1 MALWSDILKELN
13 DFNEKNKRP
22 GFDEIRRKYLN
33 ELYKITSRNTIFYAT
48 SWIDP
53 KNHPGTDIN
62 VSDIQGFMEVVG
74 ELQGDELD
82 LILHSPGGSAEAT
95 EAILNYLRTKFK
107 DIRVIIPFAAMSAA
121 TMLSCGANSILMGEH
136 SHIGPIDPQIV
147 VRTQLGTQLI
157 PAQAILDQ
165 FDMARRR
172 DICASVWFPILYQY
186 GISCTCKNAQIF
198 QKCSLRMA
206 IKICSMEIESNL
218 KQKIKRF
225 RLLSNHRHLKHSDLL
240 IEMKREKM
248 G

>member
-95 EAILNYLRTKFK
+95 GGDIKLSSNKIQRYSCYNPVCSNVRCNY
-107 DIRVIIPFAAMSAA
+107 VIM
-121 TMLSCGANSILMGEH
+121 
-136 SHIGPIDPQIV
+136 
-147 VRTQLGTQLI
+147 
-157 PAQAILDQ
+157 
-165 FDMARRR
+165 
-172 DICASVWFPILYQY
+172 W
-186 GISCTCKNAQIF
+186 CK
-198 QKCSLRMA
+198 
-206 IKICSMEIESNL
+206 
-218 KQKIKRF
+218 
-225 RLLSNHRHLKHSDLL
+225 
-240 IEMKREKM
+240 
-248 G
+248 